1 MDLWWQKKKKKKIAL
16 NMPANL
22 ENSVWPQDWKRSV
35 FIPILK
41 KDNTKECSNYQTI
54 ALILHDSKVM
64 LKIVWTRC
72 QQYLNQELPDIPMEF
87 RKWRETRDQIAS
99 IHWITEK
106 ARTFQKNSTSASL
119 TVLKPLTVWITT
131 GCGKF
136 LKRWEYQ
143 TTYLHPE
150 KSVWKSKAMVRTG
163 HATMNWLQIG
173 KGVGHI

>member
-1 MDLWWQKKKKKKIAL
+1 MTRWTFGGKKKKKKIAL

-41 KDNTKECSNYQTI
+41 KSNTKECSNYQTI

-64 LKIVWTRC
+64 LKIVRTRF
-72 QQYLNQELPDIPMEF
+72 QQYMSQELPDIQVEF

-106 ARTFQKNSTSASL
+106 ARIFQKNSTSASL
-119 TVLKPLTVWITT
+119 TMLKPLTVWITT

-143 TTYLHPE
+143 TTLPASWE
-150 KSVWKSKAMVRTG
+150 ICMKIKSNG
-163 HATMNWLQIG
+163 
-173 KGVGHI
+173 